1 MRILLHD
8 YSGHPFQVQLSRE
21 LAARGHQVDHVHCP
35 SYMTGKGSL
44 EHRPGDP
51 DGFRVLE
58 VDLGEPFDKYHF
70 VRRLRQEVR
79 YGRLFSALADDLLPE
94 VLISCNVPLF
104 GQREIQAWARRTH
117 TPFVFWQQD
126 VYSFA
131 MRDAVREKIPGPGH
145 LLGGWFV
152 HLERQMLKRSDA
164 VVTISPDFRPIL
176 DEWGVPADRVHVIEN
191 WASLDDLPTRP
202 RHNEWSAAHGLDDHR
217 VLLYSGTLGLKHN
230 PDLLRRLAVEVAPL
244 DDVRVVV
251 ASEGRG
257 AEWLAER
264 AAAEHLDNLVLLP
277 FQPIEVFPEVLASA
291 EVLLA
296 VLEPEAGVFS
306 VPSKVLSYHCAGRA
320 ILASV
325 PAANLSARTIA
336 AAGSGVTVEP
346 DDADG
351 FVAAARRLLDDPAVR
366 HDHGAN
372 ARAYAERAF
381 DVRAIGERFEAILTD
396 ITPASAGTP
405 ATDRRPAPD
414 CPQDG
419 TTPTEERM
427 T

>member
-21 LAARGHQVDHVHCP
+21 LAAHGHQVDHVHCP
-35 SYMTGKGSL
+35 SYTTGKGSL
-44 EHRPGDP
+44 ERRPGDP

-58 VDLGEPFDKYHF
+58 VDLGETFDKYHF

-79 YGRLFSALADDLLPE
+79 YGRLFAALADDLRPD

-104 GQREIQAWARRTH
+104 GQREIQAWARTTR

-131 MRDAVREKIPGPGH
+131 MRDAVREKLPGPGH
-145 LLGGWFV
+145 LLGEWFV
-152 HLERQMLKRSDA
+152 HLERRMLKRSDA

-230 PDLLRRLAVEVAPL
+230 PDLLRRLAVDVAGTAEL

-264 AAAEHLDNLVLLP
+264 AASEHLDNLVLLP
-277 FQPIEVFPEVLASA
+277 FQPIEDFPDVLASA

-366 HDHGAN
+366 HDHGVN

-381 DVRAIGERFEAILTD
+381 DVHAIGERFEAILTD
-396 ITPASAGTP
+396 ITQPPATTP
-405 ATDRRPAPD
+405 ATDSTPS
-414 CPQDG
+414 G
-419 TTPTEERM
+419 TPTNEER
-427 T
+427 TT

>member
-21 LAARGHQVDHVHCP
+21 LAARGHRVDHVHCP
-35 SYMTGKGSL
+35 SYTTGKGSL
-44 EHRPGDP
+44 ERRPGDP
-51 DGFRVLE
+51 EGFRVLE
-58 VDLGEPFDKYHF
+58 VDLGETFDKYHF
-70 VRRLRQEVR
+70 RRRWRQEVR
-79 YGRLFSALADDLLPE
+79 YGRLFSALADDLRPD

-104 GQREIQAWARRTH
+104 AQREIQGWARRTR

-131 MRDAVREKIPGPGH
+131 MRDAVREKLPGPGH
-145 LLGGWFV
+145 LLGEWFV

-164 VVTISPDFRPIL
+164 VVTISPDFGPIL
-176 DEWGVPADRVHVIEN
+176 DEWGIPPERVHIVEN
-191 WASLDDLPTRP
+191 WAPLEDLPLRP
-202 RHNEWSAAHGLDDHR
+202 RNNDWSAAHGLDDHR

-230 PDLLRRLAVEVAPL
+230 PDLLRRLAAEVADL

-251 ASEGRG
+251 ASEGLG

-264 AAAEHLDNLVLLP
+264 ARAEHLDNLVLLP
-277 FQPIEVFPEVLASA
+277 FQPIDVFPDVLASTD
-291 EVLLA
+291 VLLA

-306 VPSKVLSYHCAGRA
+306 VPSKVLSYHCAGRP

-336 AAGSGVTVEP
+336 AAGSGITVEP

-351 FVAAARRLLDDPAVR
+351 FVAAARRLLDDADLR
-366 HDHGAN
+366 HDLGAK
-372 ARAYAERAF
+372 ARAHAERAF
-381 DVRAIGERFEAILTD
+381 DVHAIGERFEAICTD
-396 ITPASAGTP
+396 ITDRSST
-405 ATDRRPAPD
+405 TDTTGSGRPRRK
-414 CPQDG
+414 
-419 TTPTEERM
+419 T
-427 T
+427 